1 MMRFLTTAPILGL
14 FLIAPASFADE
25 AMIKRS
31 DIDLAWGQIHLR
43 TARPVSASDNVP
55 VVCFAPT
62 PYSGNY
68 CKLLMQD
75 LAQDRL
81 VMAPNYPG
89 LGQSDRP
96 DRPLN
101 IADHAD
107 MMA

>member
-1 MMRFLTTAPILGL
+1 MTRFITTAQILGL
-14 FLIAPASFADE
+14 LLIASASFADE
-25 AMIKRS
+25 ATIKRS
-31 DIDLAWGQIHLR
+31 YIDLDWGQIHLR
-43 TARPVSASDNVP
+43 TAHPVSASDNVP

-68 CKLLMQD
+68 YKLLMQD

-81 VMAPNYPG
+81 VIAPDYPG

-96 DRPLN
+96 DRALD